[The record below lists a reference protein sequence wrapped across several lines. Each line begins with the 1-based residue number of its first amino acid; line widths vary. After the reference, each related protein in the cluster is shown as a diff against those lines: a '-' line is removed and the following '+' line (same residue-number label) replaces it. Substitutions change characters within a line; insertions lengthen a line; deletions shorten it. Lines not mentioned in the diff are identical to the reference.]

1 MTKPDEML
9 GGNLRIE
16 CIPFWVGGGGGKGS
30 SDTASRLMQW
40 KPGKI
45 RLYGPLLGSSTD
57 FTNPV
62 SENGCY

>member
-1 MTKPDEML
+1 MHP
-9 GGNLRIE
+9 IQ
-16 CIPFWVGGGGGKGS
+16 GGGGEGS
-30 SDTASRLMQW
+30 SDTPSRFMLW

-62 SENGCY
+62 AIKNKKIKQKKLNTLL

>member
-1 MTKPDEML
+1 ML

-16 CIPFWVGGGGGKGS
+16 CILFRVGGGEGS
-30 SDTASRLMQW
+30 SDTPSRFMLW

>member
-1 MTKPDEML
+1 MHP
-9 GGNLRIE
+9 IQ
-16 CIPFWVGGGGGKGS
+16 GGGGGREGS
-30 SDTASRLMQW
+30 SDTPSRFMLW

-57 FTNPV
+57 FTNLV